1 MSFQITH
8 KDKKTRA
15 RTGILTAP
23 NGARAETPAYVIVG
37 THAEVR
43 CLKPKDLVETGT
55 QIIISN
61 TFHLWQDLGDKLS
74 EFVGLQKTLDFSG
87 VIFTDSG
94 GFQVF
99 SLGFGREHGT
109 GKMEYQTPK
118 ISGENLVRITDK
130 GATFEWDGKQQFL
143 NPEKS
148 VQIQEKLG
156 ADGIFA
162 FDECTSPNHG
172 FWYNLR
178 AMIRTHRWAKE
189 SLVARKRKDQMMY
202 GIVQGG
208 PHKLLRKWSARVIGK
223 MPFECLAVGGSFS
236 RDEMPKVLDWVMPL
250 LPENKPVHLLG
261 IGKPEDLFEGV
272 ERGIDTFDCVIPT
285 REARHGRIW
294 TSHGPMDIKKS
305 GFTEDGNL
313 LDVDFVCPIL
323 ERDNICRKDL
333 HKLFKDKDQRA
344 GYYATAH
351 NVFFF
356 NKLMEKI
363 RQSIKE
369 DRFSEFKREFLS
381 NLNLKNK

>member
-1 MSFQITH
+1 MAFQITY

-43 CLKPKDLVETGT
+43 CLKPKDLIETET

-74 EFVGLQKTLDFSG
+74 EFVGLQKTLDFPG
-87 VIFTDSG
+87 IIFTDSG

-118 ISGENLVRITDK
+118 ISGENLVRITDQ
-130 GATFEWDGKQQFL
+130 GASFQWDGREQFL

-148 VQIQEKLG
+148 VQIQEQLG

-178 AMIRTHRWAKE
+178 AMWRTHRWAKE
-189 SLVARKRKDQMMY
+189 SLLARKRKDQMMY

-208 PHKLLRKWSARVIGK
+208 PHKFLRKWSARVIGK

-250 LPENKPVHLLG
+250 LPEEKPVHLLG
-261 IGKPEDLFEGV
+261 IGKPEDLLEGV

-285 REARHGRIW
+285 REARHGRLW
-294 TSHGPMDIKKS
+294 TSHGPLDIKKAV
-305 GFTEDGNL
+305 FAEDENW
-313 LDVDFVCPIL
+313 LDEDFSCPIL
-323 ERDNICRKDL
+323 ERDNIHRRDL
-333 HKLFKDKDQRA
+333 HKLFKAKDQRA

-369 DRFSEFKREFLS
+369 DRFPEFKQKFLEGI
-381 NLNLKNK
+381 KK